1 MGKTNRFHSPLR
13 YPGGKT
19 RLAPFIKEIFY
30 ENKLVGC
37 DYIEPYAGGAGV
49 ALSLLFD
56 EYVNTVTINDYDR
69 SVYAFWHSI
78 IHKGDQ
84 FCRKLLNTPVTVESW
99 RRQKKIQDNKSQA
112 DLFSLGFST
121 FFLNRTNVSGVVKGG
136 VIGGLNQQG
145 RYKIDA
151 RFKKSNLIKKI
162 KKIREYKDRINIK
175 NCDALDI
182 LKSDIKNSFVYLD
195 PPYVKKAKGLYM
207 NFYNEK
213 NHCEIA
219 RFLLSDKPG
228 FQWLL
233 SYDQNELIR
242 NLYKSC
248 KTSLPW
254 NLGYGSSN
262 RKSRE
267 YIFVKQGLKVKQSK
281 EILA

>member
-1 MGKTNRFHSPLR
+1 M
-13 YPGGKT
+13 
-19 RLAPFIKEIFY
+19 
-30 ENKLVGC
+30 
-37 DYIEPYAGGAGV
+37 
-49 ALSLLFD
+49 
-56 EYVNTVTINDYDR
+56 
-69 SVYAFWHSI
+69 
-78 IHKGDQ
+78 
-84 FCRKLLNTPVTVESW
+84 
-99 RRQKKIQDNKSQA
+99 
-112 DLFSLGFST
+112 
-121 FFLNRTNVSGVVKGG
+121 
-136 VIGGLNQQG
+136 
-145 RYKIDA
+145 
-151 RFKKSNLIKKI
+151 
-162 KKIREYKDRINIK
+162 
-175 NCDALDI
+175 DI